1 MLPGPGPQFMSNYLY
16 LGPQSCNENMIN
28 QSKQISD
35 PLIMSSKQLLGMIQ
49 ASTIS
54 MKKKIHSQDSKE
66 IEDNNSKDIEHHK

>member
-1 MLPGPGPQFMSNYLY
+1 MS
-16 LGPQSCNENMIN
+16 M
-28 QSKQISD
+28 
-35 PLIMSSKQLLGMIQ
+35 KQLLGMIQ